1 MVNSLK
7 YFTLFFVCTGIL
19 PILFGFIGLNNK
31 ISNSNKRLD
40 EILDNTNSN
49 NLFKSSLF
57 VKYFDKT
64 RIPMF
69 TGNEKIHYNQLLSNE
84 DLDDV
89 DEIDDNKI
97 DNEIK

>member
-1 MVNSLK
+1 M
-7 YFTLFFVCTGIL
+7 
-19 PILFGFIGLNNK
+19 NNK

>member
-1 MVNSLK
+1 M
-7 YFTLFFVCTGIL
+7 
-19 PILFGFIGLNNK
+19 
-31 ISNSNKRLD
+31 
-40 EILDNTNSN
+40 
-49 NLFKSSLF
+49 
-57 VKYFDKT
+57 KYFDKT